1 MSKYSKE
8 FKLAVIQHY
17 LSGRGGFK
25 TIADQYGVKYAHVRK
40 WVHAF
45 KAHGQESFVQ
55 GHTKY
60 SGTFKLSVLQQMKQH
75 QLSINQAA
83 SQFNIPAP
91 STISRWQRLYNEGG
105 ITALE
110 PKPRGR
116 PSMPKRHEIQAL
128 LAKPSSELTPDELL
142 RKLHYLEVE
151 NAYLKKLQALA
162 QQKYLASKSKPK
174 SSLS

>member
-8 FKLAVIQHY
+8 FKLVVIQHY
-17 LSGRGGFK
+17 LSGNGGFK
-25 TIADQYGVKYAHVRK
+25 TVADQYGVKYAYVRK

-45 KAHGQESFVQ
+45 KAHGQKSFVK

-60 SGTFKLSVLQQMKQH
+60 SGTFKLSVLQHMEQH

-83 SQFNIPAP
+83 SYFNIPAP

-110 PKPRGR
+110 PNPKGR
-116 PSMPKRHEIQAL
+116 PSMS
-128 LAKPSSELTPDELL
+128 KPFKPFVPTNKPVTQMTPEELMQELEY
-142 RKLHYLEVE
+142 RRVE
-151 NAYLKKLQALA
+151 TDYLKKLEALA
-162 QQKYLASKSKPK
+162 QQKYLASKRSP
-174 SSLS
+174 SNH

>member
-1 MSKYSKE
+1 M
-8 FKLAVIQHY
+8 
-17 LSGRGGFK
+17 GGFK
-25 TIADQYGVKYAHVRK
+25 TVADQYGVKYAYVRK

-45 KAHGQESFVQ
+45 KTHGQKSFAK
-55 GHTKY
+55 GHVKY
-60 SGTFKLSVLQQMKQH
+60 PSTFKLSVLRHMEQH
-75 QLSINQAA
+75 LLSINQAA
-83 SQFNIPAP
+83 SHFNTPAP
-91 STISRWQRLYNEGG
+91 STISRWQRLYNKGG

-110 PKPRGR
+110 PKPKGR
-116 PSMPKRHEIQAL
+116 PSMPKRHEIQAF

-162 QQKYLASKSKPK
+162 QQKYLASKNKPK